1 MHRYIRTTLRGR
13 LTVLVAICS
22 VAMALI
28 GAGPAH
34 ARGRY
39 QLQLDQ
45 AQQLLQPPATN
56 ASRLSIGSNDMN
68 TVRPLPLP
76 CDRLAPAPLC
86 LPPVP
91 TSTVRCHDWTVSR
104 LPGDRPQL
112 VVSAVCAV
120 RGGERLEL
128 RRLDPQGINPA
139 DLLLELVVQRS
150 PFPDGPPSTEVRISH
165 VEPDAG
171 YKTVTILPDGPT
183 LPVDELD

>member
-1 MHRYIRTTLRGR
+1 MHRYIRTTRRGR

-45 AQQLLQPPATN
+45 AQQLLQPPA
-56 ASRLSIGSNDMN
+56 ASRLSNDMN

-76 CDRLAPAPLC
+76 CDKLAPAPLC

-91 TSTVRCHDWTVSR
+91 TSTVRCHDWTVSKR
-104 LPGDRPQL
+104 LGDRPQL

-139 DLLLELVVQRS
+139 DLLLELVLQRS
-150 PFPDGPPSTEVRISH
+150 PFPDGPASSEVRIID

-183 LPVDELD
+183 LPVDKLD

>member
-1 MHRYIRTTLRGR
+1 MFRHIRTPLRGR
-13 LTVLVAICS
+13 LTVLAAICS
-22 VAMALI
+22 VALALI

-45 AQQLLQPPATN
+45 AQQLLQPPTAK
-56 ASRLSIGSNDMN
+56 ASRLSIGSSEAT

-76 CDRLAPAPLC
+76 CDSLAPAPLC
-86 LPPVP
+86 LPPVA

-104 LPGDRPQL
+104 LPVDRPQL

-139 DLLLELVVQRS
+139 DLLLELVVLPS
-150 PFPDGPPSTEVRISH
+150 PFPDGPRSSEVRIID
-165 VEPDAG
+165 VEPDAN
-171 YKTVTILPDGPT
+171 YKTVTVLPDGPT

>member
-1 MHRYIRTTLRGR
+1 MHRYIRTRLSGR
-13 LTVLVAICS
+13 LTAQVALCS
-22 VAMALI
+22 VAVALI

-39 QLQLDQ
+39 QTQLDQ
-45 AQQLLQPPATN
+45 AQQLLGPPA
-56 ASRLSIGSNDMN
+56 ASASSRSTGSSAI
-68 TVRPLPLP
+68 TPVPQP
-76 CDRLAPAPLC
+76 CDKLAPAPLC
-86 LPPVP
+86 LSPVP
-91 TSTVRCHDWTVSR
+91 TSTVRCDDWAVSK

-128 RRLDPQGINPA
+128 RRHEPQGINPA
-139 DLLLELVVQRS
+139 DLLLELVVYRN
-150 PFPDGPPSTEVRISH
+150 PFPPGPASSEVRITH

-183 LPVDELD
+183 LPVGELE

>member
-1 MHRYIRTTLRGR
+1 MHRHIPATLRGR

-22 VAMALI
+22 VAAALI

-39 QLQLDQ
+39 QQQLDQ
-45 AQQLLQPPATN
+45 AEQLLGPPATS
-56 ASRLSIGSNDMN
+56 ASRLSPI
-68 TVRPLPLP
+68 
-76 CDRLAPAPLC
+76 
-86 LPPVP
+86 P
-91 TSTVRCHDWTVSR
+91 TSTARCHDWTVSR
-104 LPGDRPQL
+104 VPADRPQL

-128 RRLDPQGINPA
+128 RRVDPQGINPA

-150 PFPDGPPSTEVRISH
+150 PFPDGPASSEVRIGH

-183 LPVDELD
+183 LPVGELH

>member
-1 MHRYIRTTLRGR
+1 MHRNIRYGR
-13 LTVLVAICS
+13 LTAPVAICS
-22 VAMALI
+22 IAVALI

-39 QLQLDQ
+39 QTQLDQ
-45 AQQLLQPPATN
+45 AQQLLQPSAAN
-56 ASRLSIGSNDMN
+56 ASRQPMASDEASA
-68 TVRPLPLP
+68 VLPLP
-76 CDRLAPAPLC
+76 CDKLAPAPLC
-86 LPPVP
+86 APPVP
-91 TSTVRCHDWTVSR
+91 TSTARCRDWTVSKLR
-104 LPGDRPQL
+104 DVRGPQL

-128 RRLDPQGINPA
+128 RRHDPQGFNPA

-150 PFPDGPPSTEVRISH
+150 PFPDGPASNEVRVSH

-183 LPVDELD
+183 LPVGELA

>member
-1 MHRYIRTTLRGR
+1 MHRYIRTTRRGR

-45 AQQLLQPPATN
+45 AQQLLQPPA
-56 ASRLSIGSNDMN
+56 ASRLSIGSGEANA
-68 TVRPLPLP
+68 VRPLPLP
-76 CDRLAPAPLC
+76 CDKLAPAPLC

-91 TSTVRCHDWTVSR
+91 TSTVRCHDWTMSR
-104 LPGDRPQL
+104 LPVDRPQL

-183 LPVDELD
+183 LPVDKRD